1 MSAGVVCWVF
11 LIKPCSS
18 TISAFSTANNTRA
31 MRLPMV
37 LRTSQTWL
45 DLTFRR
51 KGIYF
56 LRPFINFY
64 DHDRCNS

>member
-1 MSAGVVCWVF
+1 

-37 LRTSQTWL
+37 LEKWGQMNINLVQT
-45 DLTFRR
+45 
-51 KGIYF
+51 
-56 LRPFINFY
+56 
-64 DHDRCNS
+64 